1 MHPYDT
7 VKIMQQTMPPLTKG
21 EKLINN
27 GGSIYCINH
36 IFRTEVKTLRESIK
50 KSIITFHILN
60 RGLEDSIEV
69 YCHPL

>member
-50 KSIITFHILN
+50 N
-60 RGLEDSIEV
+60 Q
-69 YCHPL
+69 